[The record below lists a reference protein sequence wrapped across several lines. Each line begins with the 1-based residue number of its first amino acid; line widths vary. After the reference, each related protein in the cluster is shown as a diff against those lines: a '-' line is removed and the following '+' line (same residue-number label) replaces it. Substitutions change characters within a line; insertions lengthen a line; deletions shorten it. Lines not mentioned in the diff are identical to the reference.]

1 MNDAVSLRLINFFEG
16 VSFLLLL
23 LVAMPLKYLFDLPL
37 AVRIAGGLHGLLFL
51 GLGLSLYQAYVNGWS
66 ALRVLRVLL
75 MALVPGSFVW
85 MDKRIAEWAADS
97 AQSQA

>member
-66 ALRVLRVLL
+66 ALRVLL
-75 MALVPGSFVW
+75 MALVPGSFMW
-85 MDKRIAEWAADS
+85 MDKRIAKWASDS
-97 AQSQA
+97 AQSQT